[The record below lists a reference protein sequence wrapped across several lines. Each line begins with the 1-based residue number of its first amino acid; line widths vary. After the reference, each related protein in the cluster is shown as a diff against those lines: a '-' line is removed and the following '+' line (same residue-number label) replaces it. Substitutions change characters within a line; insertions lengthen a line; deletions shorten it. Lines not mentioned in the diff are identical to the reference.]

1 MIDDEGFR
9 ANVGIILC
17 RGGNELFW
25 AKRVGQQAWQ
35 FPQGGIRRGESPR
48 EAVYRELEEEVGLTA
63 RDTRV
68 VATTRNWLRYRLPK
82 HLVRH
87 NSRPLCIGQKQKWF
101 MLELLAPE
109 TRVRF
114 DRTSSPEF
122 DGYRWVDYW
131 HPLAE
136 VVSFKRQVYRQ
147 ALKELAAH
155 IARTSTVD

>member
-1 MIDDEGFR
+1 
-9 ANVGIILC
+9 
-17 RGGNELFW
+17 
-25 AKRVGQQAWQ
+25 
-35 FPQGGIRRGESPR
+35 
-48 EAVYRELEEEVGLTA
+48 
-63 RDTRV
+63 
-68 VATTRNWLRYRLPK
+68 
-82 HLVRH
+82 
-87 NSRPLCIGQKQKWF
+87 